1 MRCVIFGKQTIK
13 GRKVLYTKQYLALR
27 GYQETNKDYNFIYV
41 INSVA
46 QSTHSYSRR
55 LRALGHE

>member
-41 INSVA
+41 IA
-46 QSTHSYSRR
+46 
-55 LRALGHE
+55 LPRALIVTPAVYAR